1 MRHGSRVLALA
12 AAMQGAQAADR
23 AQAMYVSG
31 CTAMKERDLPA
42 ALDFLNDAER
52 LGFDPDSCAAG
63 RWQGY
68 MLLGRFK
75 EAWQESAAIEKRGAV
90 DPHRLWDGRPF
101 SNRRLI
107 VRCLHGQGDAI
118 HFIRYASLLKQQAS
132 KVIVECPRR
141 LMPLLSRVSGV
152 DEVCTWEAPP
162 FAPSDWEQQ
171 IEVVELPRA
180 FRTTLDSIPALVPY
194 IHLDRST
201 QRSGILEERRR
212 VGVVWASGAWN
223 RSRSIPI
230 SALVPMFQLPGF
242 RFYALQGGAEALD
255 LNSLPADCVV
265 HDVTGESEDL
275 LQAAE
280 LITQFDLILTVDTM
294 TAHLAGAL
302 GKPVWLMLNFAADW
316 RWMVG
321 RSDSPWYPSMRIFRQ
336 PQPGRWDCVVD
347 QVCQALRKWDQTSRN
362 PA

>member
-1 MRHGSRVLALA
+1 M
-12 AAMQGAQAADR
+12 M
-23 AQAMYVSG
+23 
-31 CTAMKERDLPA
+31 
-42 ALDFLNDAER
+42 
-52 LGFDPDSCAAG
+52 
-63 RWQGY
+63 
-68 MLLGRFK
+68 LGRFQQ
-75 EAWQESAAIEKRGAV
+75 AWQESATIEERGAV

-101 SNRRLI
+101 SGRRVI
-107 VRCLHGQGDAI
+107 VRCLHGLGDAI
-118 HFIRYASLLKQQAS
+118 QFIRYAPLLKQQAS

-162 FAPSDWEQQ
+162 FASSDWEQQ

-180 FRTTLDSIPALVPY
+180 FRTTLDSIPASVPY
-194 IHLDRST
+194 IHLDRSM
-201 QRSGILEERRR
+201 QRSGISEERPR

-223 RSRSIPI
+223 RSRSVPI
-230 SALVPMFQLPGF
+230 SALTPMFRLPRF

-255 LNSLPADCVV
+255 LKSLPADCVV
-265 HDVTGESEDL
+265 HDMTGESEDL

-280 LITQFDLILTVDTM
+280 LITRFNLIITVDTM

-316 RWMVG
+316 RWMIG

-336 PQPGRWDCVVD
+336 LQPGRWDCVVD
-347 QVCQALRKWDQTSRN
+347 QVCQALRQWDQTSCN
-362 PA
+362 PGANSAAVLAM